1 MKFIGLLLGTLLLVS
16 ADISE
21 CLSSY
26 QNLVTNHKVKLAQM
40 IYYSGSDINDF
51 GDFYSC
57 DKLSGTRF
65 VVIIARL
72 ELLNIGLGICGPK
85 ECQAK
90 DYESKAESL
99 ISFLQSNYPITK
111 DFFKEKAITVKDTK
125 QYNNR
130 NLSGTALLSL
140 IILLTVIFCVI
151 LGSLID
157 YSNKKKSEPAQLR
170 GWKALIACFSIQTNF
185 QKLITF
191 PQTSDNLQVF
201 NGIRVLSMVIICV
214 GHSYTYSFNSPSVNP
229 TRITEILKEFW
240 MRLVISPLYVVDFF
254 FIISGFLVA
263 FLTIPEIRKRGGKM
277 NWVMFMVHRFI
288 RICPVYFFSLM
299 IFVSLMKYMGESA
312 LWPMFWEKYEEPCKY
327 WWANVLFISNF
338 VPTDEYSCMGWTWYI
353 SCDMQFYVITPIFLM
368 MYMKNRKAG
377 LGLLGFLTIA
387 SIASMFGQAY
397 HEEYNPGIIHGVMI
411 KNQFLNFY
419 QKPYNRIGAYLIGL
433 TIGLVYREYVDS
445 KQVVPSNK
453 NEVEMV
459 GKQNEVGLISNNRV
473 SKKDKLL
480 FIILWAKVKFYRWI
494 AYALGVF
501 LMLLIIFVPYN
512 FESHNEDYW
521 SRGSKSVY
529 LSVEH
534 LIFSIGF
541 ALCMIPLIEGYG
553 SKIKDILSS
562 KYFAVAAKISFTFYL
577 IHPMV
582 ILFLGFNRPESH
594 YVSHFNYWYSIPSTI
609 LFTTVLSTLLTL
621 SLESPIMSLERI
633 LLRK

>member
-1 MKFIGLLLGTLLLVS
+1 
-16 ADISE
+16 
-21 CLSSY
+21 
-26 QNLVTNHKVKLAQM
+26 
-40 IYYSGSDINDF
+40 
-51 GDFYSC
+51 
-57 DKLSGTRF
+57 
-65 VVIIARL
+65 
-72 ELLNIGLGICGPK
+72 
-85 ECQAK
+85 
-90 DYESKAESL
+90 
-99 ISFLQSNYPITK
+99 
-111 DFFKEKAITVKDTK
+111 
-125 QYNNR
+125 
-130 NLSGTALLSL
+130 
-140 IILLTVIFCVI
+140 
-151 LGSLID
+151 
-157 YSNKKKSEPAQLR
+157 
-170 GWKALIACFSIQTNF
+170 
-185 QKLITF
+185 
-191 PQTSDNLQVF
+191 
-201 NGIRVLSMVIICV
+201 
-214 GHSYTYSFNSPSVNP
+214 
-229 TRITEILKEFW
+229 
-240 MRLVISPLYVVDFF
+240 
-254 FIISGFLVA
+254 
-263 FLTIPEIRKRGGKM
+263 
-277 NWVMFMVHRFI
+277 
-288 RICPVYFFSLM
+288 
-299 IFVSLMKYMGESA
+299 
-312 LWPMFWEKYEEPCKY
+312 
-327 WWANVLFISNF
+327 
-338 VPTDEYSCMGWTWYI
+338 
-353 SCDMQFYVITPIFLM
+353 M

-397 HEEYNPGIIHGVMI
+397 HEEYNPRIIHGVMI

-445 KQVVPSNK
+445 KQVAPSNK

-459 GKQNEVGLISNNRV
+459 GKQNEVGLISNTRV

-480 FIILWAKVKFYRWI
+480 LIILWAKVKFYRWI

-521 SRGSKSVY
+521 SRGSKSAY

-553 SKIKDILSS
+553 GKIKGILSS